1 LEEGNLGLDKGN
13 KVKDARIKELED
25 SRTKAHNRH
34 VRAQKKSVR
43 TIKDLEG
50 EVARLSRET
59 GVGEYNTRGNQTARD
74 KATLEELAKRR
85 ISESLQREA

>member
-1 LEEGNLGLDKGN
+1 LEECNLGLDKGN

-25 SRTKAHNRH
+25 SRTKVHNRH

-50 EVARLSRET
+50 EVARLLRET